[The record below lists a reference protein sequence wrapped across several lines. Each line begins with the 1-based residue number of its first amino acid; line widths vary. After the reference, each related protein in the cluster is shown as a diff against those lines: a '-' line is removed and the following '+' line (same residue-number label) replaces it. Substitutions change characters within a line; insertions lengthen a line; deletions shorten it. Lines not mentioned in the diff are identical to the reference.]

1 MIKVPGYIIKNE
13 IGTGGM
19 ATVYLAVQTSL
30 ERKVALK
37 VMAPALSADQA
48 FSKRFLGEARTIAR
62 LNHPN
67 IVPIYEV
74 GVTDTYLH
82 YFSMQHLPEGDLEQ
96 KVADGIEESELVE
109 VLKGICGALGFAHEQ
124 GFIHRDVTPGNILF
138 DKSGTPVLT
147 DFGIARAVSQAT
159 RITGTG
165 VSVGTSHYMS
175 PEQARGGDVDPRSDL
190 YSLGA
195 LIFEALAGRPPYE
208 GADGFAI
215 AYAHVFDPIP
225 KLPDEYRHWQGLIE
239 TAMAKDPA
247 DRFENAQAFSQAMD
261 EVLSRAG
268 ASQDGHAELPE
279 DSGAG
284 ASVAE
289 APDASPGKTG
299 ILAGVGPL
307 VTQLRSGLNSVLSRV
322 LPFVPQRVRPYAA
335 GGGILLAGTVAA
347 IASGMVGGE
356 PEVVQNQLGAAE
368 VSTSASSAY
377 VEPVLEPAALEP
389 PPSPT
394 DTNGPV
400 SVAPQE
406 QESLVL
412 LDLKSGRKVATL
424 DPEEADLGYPRSPA
438 PDVRGIA
445 DLLSEAAE
453 DVAVTRLMTP
463 PGNNAFERYMAV
475 LELDPGNPAAETG
488 LGKIVESYQRLAEN
502 AIRDNNYRLAATFL
516 QRAEQVAVSTPAT
529 AGMKAEIEGRSEVMV
544 ASMVATAEAYLAN
557 EDRLS
562 AIDLFERVLAV
573 RPGDAAVRE
582 ALEAARLRPDE
593 TIVQDLLSNGDPGPE
608 MKVIPGGIF
617 TMGAGSDTAEVA
629 ISTAFAMGRHEVTL
643 GEFRKFVQATSYYED
658 KPKRPNCKENETK
671 WRGSRGRDWEAPGFA
686 QGDGHP
692 VVCITFE
699 DAQAYAAWL
708 SSETG
713 QSYRLPSEAEWE
725 YVARFNHSERY
736 LPEEQC
742 RKGNV
747 SDIWLKSQL
756 PDAAIHDCEDGWLYT
771 SPVGEFSVSAAGL
784 VDIEGN
790 VREWVLDCDH
800 KRHRD
805 RPDDSR
811 ARLDGNCRRRI
822 VKGNAWLTPPD
833 ESPPWERLALRAD
846 NTFAT
851 VGFRILRVLD

>member
-96 KVADGIEESELVE
+96 RVAGGIEEAELVE

-225 KLPDEYRHWQGLIE
+225 KLPEEYRHWQGLIE

-247 DRFENAQAFSQAMD
+247 DRFENAQAFVTAMD
-261 EVLSRAG
+261 EVLARAG
-268 ASQDGHAELPE
+268 SAAGDPA
-279 DSGAG
+279 DSSA
-284 ASVAE
+284 
-289 APDASPGKTG
+289 DATVTVP
-299 ILAGVGPL
+299 AGVGEDGAGFPGVL
-307 VTQLRSGLNSVLSRV
+307 NRAGSRLASVWRATKGGLDRSMPF
-322 LPFVPQRVRPYAA
+322 LPRKIRPYVA
-335 GGGILLAGTVAA
+335 GGGVLLAGTVVA
-347 IASGMVGGE
+347 IASGIVGSE
-356 PEVVQNQLGAAE
+356 PEPAQTHLGAAE
-368 VSTSASSAY
+368 VSTSTSSAFAEPDLDSVVAPEPT
-377 VEPVLEPAALEP
+377 VEEVAE
-389 PPSPT
+389 
-394 DTNGPV
+394 GPV
-400 SVAPQE
+400 SVARQQ

-412 LDLKSGRKVATL
+412 LDLKSGRKVAAL
-424 DPEEADLGYPRSPA
+424 DPNEAGSGYQATTA
-438 PDVRGIA
+438 PDVRRIA
-445 DLLSEAAE
+445 DLLSEAAQ

-463 PGNNAFERYMAV
+463 PGDNAFERYMTV

-488 LGKIVESYQRLAEN
+488 LGKIVESYQQLAER
-502 AIRDNNYRLAATFL
+502 AIRDNNYRLASTFL

-529 AGMKAEIEGRSEVMV
+529 TGMKAEIEGRSEVMV
-544 ASMVATAEAYLAN
+544 ASMVATAEAYLAS

-582 ALEAARLRPDE
+582 ALDAARLRPDE

-608 MKVIPGGIF
+608 MKIIPGGIF

-629 ISTAFAMGRHEVTL
+629 ITTPFAMGRHEVTL
-643 GEFRKFVQATSYYED
+643 GEFRKFVDATSYESD
-658 KPKRPNCKENETK
+658 VGKRPSCKEAESK
-671 WRGSRGRDWEAPGFA
+671 WRGSRGRDWDAPGFA

-692 VVCITFE
+692 VVCITFD

-725 YVARFNHSERY
+725 YVARFNHSEEY
-736 LPEEQC
+736 VPEEQC

-756 PDAAIHDCEDGWLYT
+756 PEAAIHECEDGWLYT
-771 SPVGEFSVSAAGL
+771 APVGEFSVSPAGL
-784 VDIEGN
+784 VDLEGN

-822 VKGNAWLTPPD
+822 AKGNAWLTPPD
-833 ESPPWERLALRAD
+833 ESAPWERVALRAD

-851 VGFRILRVLD
+851 VGFRVLRVLD